1 MHEQIDR
8 QGFALVALVVLPA
21 LSAEAQGART
31 NGGSR
36 SVDPAF
42 WVGRYQFVDSGTNA
56 SGTRSHSTVHQLE
69 IDVEDGDGVY
79 AKYRRFEGG
88 TAETPEFEMLFYGA
102 RKGNEL
108 LLNYEQC
115 FDEQSVS
122 CAGHR
127 RGDPMLKLVA
137 NFSGNKKPSV
147 LTRWHKL
154 GPPEA
159 VQANRVYFEK
169 VTEFE

>member
-1 MHEQIDR
+1 MNKLI
-8 QGFALVALVVLPA
+8 GKVFALVALVALPA
-21 LSAEAQGART
+21 LSVEAQGART

-42 WVGRYQFVDSGTNA
+42 WVGRYQFADSGMNA
-56 SGTRSHSTVHQLE
+56 SGTRSYTTVHQLE

-79 AKYRRFEGG
+79 AKYRSFEGG
-88 TAETPEFEMLFYGA
+88 AETPEFEMLFYGA

-108 LLNYEQC
+108 LLNYEMC
-115 FDEQSVS
+115 FEGQSAS
-122 CAGHR
+122 CAGYR

-137 NFSGNKKPSV
+137 KFAGNNKPSV

-159 VQANRVYFEK
+159 VQASRVYFEK
-169 VTEFE
+169 VAEFE